1 MRSQVR
7 FLLAPPLPAKADL
20 AGRVS
25 PEGGHVKFIRQ
36 VLLAI
41 SIAGMVAGVLRRR
54 TKGVVAPQ
62 QGGWREVTPQR

>member
-7 FLLAPPLPAKADL
+7 FLLAPPLPPRPFGLGAAPQKE
-20 AGRVS
+20 VS
-25 PEGGHVKFIRQ
+25 VKFIRQ

>member
-1 MRSQVR
+1 
-7 FLLAPPLPAKADL
+7 LAPLPQK
-20 AGRVS
+20 
-25 PEGGHVKFIRQ
+25 ETTVKFIRQ

>member
-1 MRSQVR
+1 MLTLNQDV
-7 FLLAPPLPAKADL
+7 L
-20 AGRVS
+20 AGALAQWCS
-25 PEGGHVKFIRQ
+25 SLCQHSKGKSVKFIRQ